1 MGYHAILYAVAF
13 TIPAAL
19 GFATYSTLTHF
30 LSLSEYGI
38 YSTTLNLAFFVNS
51 FFFGWIRFSAGRFEA
66 EHENSMNVRFWLR
79 CYVLMLPISAATLA
93 LVSMFRPIPL
103 GILSALFFLSAAQ
116 GMYDLSQEF
125 RRARKDS
132 GKFATYNIVRSLA
145 GFASAVTIAMFI
157 PSGAALLL
165 GLAASFL
172 VFAVLNLISLSYSNH
187 DQPRQYNFSY
197 VLKFGS
203 ALAISGL
210 VFSSMSVIAR
220 LIITALMGSS
230 IAGAYNAALDLASQ
244 VGGIVAMSAYSIIA
258 PSVIKSYAT
267 EGVAG
272 ALEHFRRGGELL
284 LATMLPAT
292 VGLMIVSGPLVY
304 LVTGAAFHEVTSE
317 MLPLMIL
324 SVCIGSFNN
333 FYLHIAFQITSK
345 PSLQV
350 MSGVFQVICI
360 TVSNYVLIRAYGAVG
375 GGIALIV
382 SSTVGLLTS
391 FILARSVFPVPIPIV
406 ALMKIAVCTAG
417 MAATASTGVHMGQT
431 NIAKLGYA
439 VALGVSTYGILAFL
453 LDICGIRRHLTKQGP
468 LLAAVSRGRP

>member
-1 MGYHAILYAVAF
+1 MGYHAILYAIAF

-66 EHENSMNVRFWLR
+66 EHENSMNVRFWLQ
-79 CYVLMLPISAATLA
+79 CYALMLPIAAAALA
-93 LVSMFRPIPL
+93 LVSLFRPIPL
-103 GILSALFFLSAAQ
+103 GILTALFLLSAAQ
-116 GMYDLSQEF
+116 GLYDLSQEF

-145 GFASAVTIAMFI
+145 GFASAVSIAIFL
-157 PSGAALLL
+157 PSGTALLI

-172 VFAVLNLISLSYSNH
+172 VCAAPNLVSLSGSNS
-187 DQPRQYNFSY
+187 DQPRQYNFCY

-220 LIITALMGSS
+220 LMITEILGSTV
-230 IAGAYNAALDLASQ
+230 AGAYNAALDLASQ
-244 VGGIVAMSAYSIIA
+244 VGGIVAMSAYSIIG

-267 EGVAG
+267 EGVKG
-272 ALEHFRRGGELL
+272 AQEHFRRGGELL
-284 LATMLPAT
+284 LAAMLPAT
-292 VGLMIVSGPLVY
+292 VGLMIVSAPLVH
-304 LVTGAAFHEVTSE
+304 LVTGEAFHEVTSE

-345 PSLQV
+345 PSFQV
-350 MSGVFQVICI
+350 LSGVIQVICI
-360 TVSNYVLIRAYGAVG
+360 IASNYILIHAYGAVG

-382 SSTVGLLTS
+382 SSSVGLLTS
-391 FILARSVFPVPIPIV
+391 FVLARSVFPIPIPLAPLV
-406 ALMKIAVCTAG
+406 KIALCTAG
-417 MAATASTGVHMGQT
+417 MAASASIGMHMGQT
-431 NIAKLGYA
+431 NIARLIYA
-439 VALGVSTYGILAFL
+439 LAFGVSTYGFLAFL
-453 LDICGIRRHLTKQGP
+453 FDVCGIRRHLARQGP
-468 LLAAVSRGRP
+468 LLAAVSRGKV